1 MRKFRLRKILA
12 AAGALLLGFNIFLAQ
27 AEAKSSFWSSLEK
40 VITTTS
46 RGSHS
51 SSGGTS
57 RNKECIIKRGEMPL
71 DGSYVQVATSQKIDL
86 NTTVAVHYFTLDKP
100 AQINWHVIGYSE
112 KAIQHTIYD
121 ADGNKLLSI
130 AANNGHTKDG
140 QCVLAPGRYVIK
152 SATTHIIS
160 SPGFDFEMK
169 MTKEDIST
177 NVSAQAYR
185 RTEAPI
191 LSPYVT
197 LYDYIPQIYYKMA
210 NINKYV
216 YYGFDVTEEREVSL
230 AMERLSNNLQF
241 EFALIDA
248 DENIINRWDGIYDVT
263 MVKKFLLKPGRYY
276 IRLNRKNDSGGAY
289 AITLK

>member
-1 MRKFRLRKILA
+1 
-12 AAGALLLGFNIFLAQ
+12 
-27 AEAKSSFWSSLEK
+27 
-40 VITTTS
+40 
-46 RGSHS
+46 
-51 SSGGTS
+51 
-57 RNKECIIKRGEMPL
+57 
-71 DGSYVQVATSQKIDL
+71 
-86 NTTVAVHYFTLDKP
+86 
-100 AQINWHVIGYSE
+100 
-112 KAIQHTIYD
+112 
-121 ADGNKLLSI
+121 
-130 AANNGHTKDG
+130 
-140 QCVLAPGRYVIK
+140 
-152 SATTHIIS
+152 
-160 SPGFDFEMK
+160 MK

-177 NVSAQAYR
+177 NVSAQTYR